1 MLQIANSKKRNSSV
15 SGGISFST
23 NQSSNQ
29 IYQNVLTSITSMP
42 AGTSLSHEAFSQKV
56 LRSIIGI
63 YQGPLQNKL
72 SAPEIRAIA
81 RSVIWTTLTEIY
93 DLLTWGEGWNGYDA
107 CAPKYDA
114 VVNAD
119 NWIVQFFLE
128 VMDLDEVWIRPNV
141 TASGDGEVILG
152 WRFGLK
158 RLTIYVGEESAEY
171 LKTWGPDMNDNM
183 DDGDASL
190 TTERQALW
198 KWLVS
203 Y

>member
-1 MLQIANSKKRNSSV
+1 MLQIANSKKRDSNV

-23 NQSSNQ
+23 NQSSNL
-29 IYQNVLTSITSMP
+29 IYQNVLESMTSMP
-42 AGTSLSHEAFSQKV
+42 SGTSLSHGAFSQTV

-72 SAPEIRAIA
+72 SASEIRNIA
-81 RSVIWTTLTEIY
+81 RTVIWTTLTDIY
-93 DLLTWGEGWNGYDA
+93 GLLTWGEGWNGYDA
-107 CAPKYDA
+107 CAPRYDA

-128 VMDLDEVWIRPNV
+128 VMDLDEGWIRPNV

-152 WRFGLK
+152 WRFGSK
-158 RLTIYVGEESAEY
+158 RLTIYVGEESVEY
-171 LKTWGPDMNDNM
+171 LKTWGPDINDNM

-190 TTERQALW
+190 TTVRQALW